1 MSVRIHAIAKE
12 INKTSKEVLEILSKR
27 GYDLKSASSTI
38 DNITAQSLI
47 EEFSPSSGDES
58 SQTETSADTSAVDK
72 EASSGTTDKKV
83 PIVRTK
89 ADLDREKREKEEAEN
104 AKKQEEL
111 KAESSDVSEVVES
124 ASDVPEKK
132 SPSMAPPPPSRRAS
146 APPPP
151 PGAGKSVIPSPPAAT
166 PSPVEAKSDDDG
178 VGVVEGNLIMVKPPI
193 VVRDFAGFI
202 GLKPFQLISELME
215 MGIFASMNQSIE
227 EDVARRV
234 AKSKGFEL
242 EIKHRG
248 EKAEPV
254 SKKKVVI
261 DENDEKFLKP
271 RPPVVCILGH
281 VDHGKTTLLDTIRKA
296 NVVSG
301 EAGGITQHVGAYQI
315 THNNQKITFL
325 DTPGH
330 AAFSKIRERGA
341 NLTDVAVLV
350 VAADDGFMPQ
360 TDEALKFAQRAQ
372 GTLVVAINKMDSKG
386 ADADKVKTQMQE
398 RSIPPEDWGG
408 DVVTVPISAL
418 KGDNIEDLLEMIL
431 LQSELMELKANPD
444 ANAEGVIVEAR
455 QEVGRGPTATIIVQK
470 GTLKV
475 GDAIQSGAVH
485 CKVKAM
491 IDDQGNNLKSAPP
504 STPVNILGWSGV
516 PEAGATYKKFKN
528 EREARREAE
537 EFENLNKFTPPPAE
551 ETAADSDESSGVD
564 ALFAAISKSK
574 ATTYKVI
581 LKADVRGS
589 LEALKGSLELIQSD
603 KVLLEVLQSEVG
615 QVTKNDV
622 KMASTSGAD
631 ILGFNVKLENGVMGE
646 AKHLGIQVF
655 QNNIIYEIIDL
666 VKENMANLLE
676 PELVEKKTGRAE
688 IRQIFRVSKGRV
700 VAGSMVME
708 GSIGRNKI
716 ARLMRGG
723 EMIAEGKV
731 ETLKRFKDDVNE
743 VKAGFECGIRLD
755 AFDKYEEG
763 DFIETFEVDK
773 ITPSL

>member
-47 EEFSPSSGDES
+47 EEFSSPSGEENSAASAPE
-58 SQTETSADTSAVDK
+58 QTSASDK
-72 EASSGTTDKKV
+72 ETPSDATSKKA

-89 ADLDREKREKEEAEN
+89 ADLDREKLEKEEAEN
-104 AKKQEEL
+104 AKKQKEL
-111 KAESSDVSEVVES
+111 KAEASEVPEVIDG
-124 ASDVPEKK
+124 AKNLPEKK

-151 PGAGKSVIPSPPAAT
+151 PGAGKSVIPSPPAAS
-166 PSPVEAKSDDDG
+166 PSPVQTKADDDG

-254 SKKKVVI
+254 SKKKVVV

-537 EFENLNKFTPPPAE
+537 EFENLNKFTPAPAE
-551 ETAADSDESSGVD
+551 ETAADSDDSSGVD

-676 PELVEKKTGRAE
+676 PELIEKKTGRAE